1 MYAVSPFGRPPT
13 GYFSACGNMEDAMRV
28 RVTCLIL
35 LAALSLLA
43 ETGAWAGNNQQP
55 KLAEETA
62 ENPAGGDDVVLPMG
76 GEYEI
81 GSYQDTELRPANLET
96 YMYDTLIW
104 YTVQWGGRLWWVRD
118 KNIKIFDASFSTF
131 WHNLTSAPEWNDGDT
146 FLVNWVMHPFFGML
160 HYQFYRA
167 RGHSVWA
174 SALGSVIQSTLFE
187 YAIEGWVIKPSG
199 TDLIVTPA
207 VGIPLGWSMEKLS
220 DWLIEQDSGVARVAA
235 YVANPTRLFVQ
246 NRNLGLINPLTG
258 AFQFQGPFTISTT
271 KGKALE
277 LAYPRYFE
285 PVLPL
290 GRVGIDF
297 EVVTLKKVLG
307 SGQIIVYPARLEF
320 PSESGFWGI
329 YLDVP
334 YGGVNSVEDGDTKI
348 RDGFEFGNLGIGA
361 KGVLAKSSNFAL
373 STGTKIFFPTSFTD
387 DQNRLQQ
394 VIKYRRYI
402 PTYLYEAY
410 GVSPYITAGVWRGP
424 FSVQTS
430 IGFDFI
436 FGAKNF
442 EGNDFENRFTYH
454 AAAGLAVPVP
464 GSPMLYFEFDGYTFT
479 TYDSGGSGT
488 DLYVTPGL
496 RFGRKYSPGFA
507 VQFPVSGPSRDVA
520 KADFIFDFQLRF

>member
-1 MYAVSPFGRPPT
+1 MM
-13 GYFSACGNMEDAMRV
+13 MEDAMRV
-28 RVTCLIL
+28 GVIGLIL
-35 LAALSLLA
+35 LAVLSLFA
-43 ETGAWAGNNQQP
+43 ETGARAGEKKP
-55 KLAEETA
+55 YLFAD
-62 ENPAGGDDVVLPMG
+62 ENAAKPADADDVILPL
-76 GEYEI
+76 GEDYEI
-81 GSYQDTELRPANLET
+81 GSYQDTGLRPANLET

-131 WHNLTSAPEWNDGDT
+131 WHNLTSSPEWDDGDT

-167 RGHSVWA
+167 RGHSMWA

-207 VGIPLGWSMEKLS
+207 IGIPLGWSMEKLS
-220 DWLIEQDSGVARVAA
+220 EWLIEQDSGVARVAA
-235 YVANPTRLFVQ
+235 YVANPTRIFAR

-297 EVVTLKKVLG
+297 EVVTLKDAMG
-307 SGQIIVYPARLEF
+307 NGQLIVYPARLEF

-329 YLDVP
+329 YLDIP
-334 YGGVNSVEDGDTKI
+334 YGGVNSVEIGDTKI

-373 STGTKIFFPTSFTD
+373 SAGTKIFFPTSFTD

-410 GVSPYITAGVWRGP
+410 GVSPYITAGAWRGP
-424 FSVQTS
+424 LSIQTS

-436 FGAKNF
+436 FGAGNF

-454 AAAGLAVPVP
+454 AAAGLDIPAP
-464 GSPMLYFEFDGYTFT
+464 GSPTVYLEFDGYTFT
-479 TYDSGGSGT
+479 TYDSEGSGT

-507 VQFPVSGPSRDVA
+507 VQFPVSGPSKDVA